1 MWGRGRFF
9 FDIGEPRI
17 ACCFVL
23 PDDPLYHRDMP
34 VSLSMTHPRPSS
46 GPLPEENDRASAGD
60 SAEQLSHKG
69 IVPRGLFSSASDTAS
84 GWTVVEQIESN
95 FSQQSEI
102 VPSMLVP
109 DAGRVFLKRDIQHPM
124 QTVFNQPV
132 LPYGGDLPLIF
143 NWQTGQIKPPFC
155 RDCSMRF
162 DHPNRFHRQNAAD
175 SRPFCEHVQLGWYW
189 VHKHP
194 APGETSMALVKGI
207 QHGLQSTRHRKGML
221 QETWVST
228 ACSVRFW
235 LPFNVST

>member
-46 GPLPEENDRASAGD
+46 GPLPEENDTASTGD

-95 FSQQSEI
+95 FSGAER
-102 VPSMLVP
+102 
-109 DAGRVFLKRDIQHPM
+109 DFAEHAGPGRGTRLPPNVTSNTQCRRFSI
-124 QTVFNQPV
+124 NQC
-132 LPYGGDLPLIF
+132 
-143 NWQTGQIKPPFC
+143 C
-155 RDCSMRF
+155 RMAAICRSSSIGKLDRK
-162 DHPNRFHRQNAAD
+162 NRRSA
-175 SRPFCEHVQLGWYW
+175 VT
-189 VHKHP
+189 
-194 APGETSMALVKGI
+194 APC
-207 QHGLQSTRHRKGML
+207 GLTIRID
-221 QETWVST
+221 ST
-228 ACSVRFW
+228 ARMLRTPGHSASMFSSVGTGCTNTRRRVRRPWLSSKASSTGFKAVGTAKACSKKPGF
-235 LPFNVST
+235 LPPAVFVSGCLLT